1 MLERK
6 NMDNSFSLKILESYI
21 EIDKIQDEINN
32 MIFHFINDASK
43 LIELSDDDYQ
53 IEKTFRLN
61 KIALKQYILDS
72 DCCKQ
77 LHDNHITDY
86 SLDKLKNYLL
96 QYSTQFNVDCSSYF
110 LAISLYE
117 MIEKIEDLFDEKI
130 NLEIQDLSKLLSNI
144 NDIKNI
150 NSSEYEQLYFQLK
163 NQISFYFNS
172 QKIDEKSMNI
182 CIKMLDDI
190 FNFYINGYPNIPEE
204 YLYHSEN

>member
-1 MLERK
+1 
-6 NMDNSFSLKILESYI
+6 MDNSFSLKILESYV
-21 EIDKIQDEINN
+21 EIDKIHDD
-32 MIFHFINDASK
+32 INDNIFDFLTKANE
-43 LIELSDDDYQ
+43 LVELSDDDYQ
-53 IEKTFRLN
+53 IEKNFKLN
-61 KIALKQYILDS
+61 KISLKQYILDS
-72 DCCKQ
+72 DCCKK
-77 LHDNHITDY
+77 LNDNQIDDY
-86 SLDKLKNYLL
+86 SLDELKEYLH
-96 QYSTQFNVDCSSYF
+96 QYSTQFNVDCSKYF

-130 NLEIQDLSKLLSNI
+130 NLEIQDLSELLSNI

-204 YLYHSEN
+204 YLYHSE